1 MKTILLKNLS
11 AAVFTLLTFLGNS
24 QTTAMNFSGPDCS
37 GNNVDL
43 FSDLDAGKAVM
54 LIFYMPNCG
63 SCPPVASKMQT
74 MANNINS
81 THPGLVKAYAFPY
94 QNSTTCAYSAG
105 WVTNNNLPLFQAMDS
120 GAAQVAYY
128 GGFGMPTVVLLGGS
142 NHDVLFVT
150 QDFNTSDTTT
160 MRDLIL
166 TNFTAGLPEQTIVQN
181 FSAYPNPAS
190 DLLNLSF
197 EALQGAELFLQLTD
211 LSGKT
216 VLTFDKEKLNKG
228 IIEKQIDLSGLPVG
242 TYLLNLQMNETLITE
257 KIHVV
262 R

>member
-1 MKTILLKNLS
+1 MKTILFKNLS
-11 AAVFTLLTFLGNS
+11 AAAFTLLTFLANS
-24 QTTAMNFSGPDCS
+24 QTTAMNFSGVDCS

-54 LIFYMPNCG
+54 LIYYMPNCG
-63 SCPPVASKMQT
+63 SCPPVATKMQT

-94 QNSTTCAYSAG
+94 QNSTTCAYSAS

-120 GAAQVAYY
+120 GATQVAYY
-128 GGFGMPTVVLLGGS
+128 GGFGMPTVVLLGGN

-166 TNFTAGLPEQTIVQN
+166 TNFTAGLPEQNLVQN
-181 FSAYPNPAS
+181 FSAYPNPAT
-190 DLLNLSF
+190 DLVNISF
-197 EALQGAELFLQLTD
+197 EALQGADFTMQLTD
-211 LSGKT
+211 LSGKI
-216 VLTFDKEKLNKG
+216 VQSFEREKLNKG
-228 IIEKQIDLSGLPVG
+228 LIEKHIDLSGLPVG
-242 TYLLNLQMNETLITE
+242 TYLLNLQMSETLITE